1 MKKTN
6 ILWIILNLIFLVI
19 FNVFFFVL
27 DGIKYNYST
36 WISYGFIHFA
46 YFMIVF
52 TPLLI
57 RRRKS
62 AAVFGFSLYSISI
75 AYFLIELITG
85 IIFIIISPE
94 KYTVTMLVQLSIAG
108 FYGIILISNMIANEH
123 TANSEEKRQSQ
134 ISFIKDSSVKLKGL
148 MESTNDKDI
157 KKKIEKA
164 YDAISSSPVKSQ
176 RELIEVEYNIFQG
189 INDLEDVIQE
199 DNKGKIITYI
209 DSLLKT
215 INERNM
221 RLNTLN

>member
-6 ILWIILNLIFLVI
+6 FLWIILNLIFLVI
-19 FNVFFFVL
+19 FNVFFFIL
-27 DGIKYNYST
+27 GGIEYKASA
-36 WISYGFIHFA
+36 WISYGFIHFS
-46 YFMIVF
+46 YFMLVF

-57 RRRKS
+57 RRSKS
-62 AAVFGFSLYSISI
+62 TAVFGFSLYSISV
-75 AYFLIELITG
+75 AYFLIEFITG
-85 IIFIIISPE
+85 IAFIIISPE
-94 KYTVTMLVQLSIAG
+94 KYTVALLVQLSTAG

-123 TANSEEKRQSQ
+123 TANTEEKRQSQ

-176 RELIEVEYNIFQG
+176 RELMEIEYNIFQ
-189 INDLEDVIQE
+189 IVNDLEYVIQE
-199 DNKGKIITYI
+199 DNKEKIISYV

-221 RLNTLN
+221 KLKTLN